1 MRFHNET
8 SLARGFD
15 TTMAETGV
23 TMMSICLIGDLGDEP
38 KLGYSP
44 KGNPPETP

>member
-1 MRFHNET
+1 MKFHDGT

-15 TTMAETGV
+15 TMAKTGV

-44 KGNPPETP
+44 KGNPPGTP